1 MDAGHV
7 REYALQHIII
17 KNLFFFSTIGVNLQR
32 LHKAKHFTNQSHA
45 FILGYQTG
53 VAIFAAKVF
62 KSPLWLIMSLIPKR
76 SHGEMMERKMMIR
89 FL

>member
-7 REYALQHIII
+7 REYALQHILI

-45 FILGYQTG
+45 FILGY
-53 VAIFAAKVF
+53 
-62 KSPLWLIMSLIPKR
+62 
-76 SHGEMMERKMMIR
+76 
-89 FL
+89 